1 MQHDNVTTPIRR
13 LNNLGLKI
21 FDEWLSTKG
30 DDNKTSAA
38 PPREIYFSAETSE
51 AVDGVGSVPLAVAD
65 KMTMAVAVNRALGDR
80 RQALTY
86 DEGLWSGLCL
96 LWADAILPE
105 FKGKRLIKN
114 KSNYLMPSIEEMRE
128 KGLGYRHRV
137 WGPCYMESRFGR
149 EARVF
154 LAKDISTLTDGM
166 DALIYYNQ
174 AYLSVAQA
182 VDALY
187 MTVDMDALIY
197 YNQAYLSVAQAV
209 DALYMT
215 VDGEFMGDGNVLDD
229 HQKAMNLR
237 KGEIR
242 DFIEHCRQIGY
253 THSLAHVSPEVLIN
267 SANKLEFGPQ
277 LDNARRRRQANDL
290 PWVAVQAAAA
300 A

>member
-1 MQHDNVTTPIRR
+1 MQHDNVPTPIRR

-187 MTVDMDALIY
+187 MTVD
-197 YNQAYLSVAQAV
+197 
-209 DALYMT
+209 
-215 VDGEFMGDGNVLDD
+215 GEFMGDGNVLDD